1 MGNDCSDASQ
11 RGFMKPQAVQI
22 LMPRGIIPGTRVV
35 GALTSWT
42 FGISIDIQADC
53 AWHGWGRHTNEPLI
67 GRRCP
72 KLFIELRSHAKH
84 GYGDREF
91 DSRTA
96 SGSAVTR
103 ADGARGGSLQV
114 KLHCEASLVAHG
126 VSVRHPRSTPA
137 YRKYICTVM
146 LLHASFYLPP
156 FSPGVSLLSRQVET
170 VPECSFFLKSNGRD
184 DKHLSTLY
192 FCQHGNEPEPA
203 YSLRHADPSNPAFKN
218 RYAVALYDPYVPDI
232 LFGEVL
238 IIPEW
243 TQPTLSQE
251 AIRQNGGIP
260 PPPEPML
267 PTKFTIQLYNPDQ
280 QVVVRYKHKTW
291 NSPASWDFEMPQRT
305 FRQPSS
311 STLDRTQ
318 SDPAASDITPKLKFS
333 WRKDG
338 KLSKD
343 LACYLSGTRGSADAW
358 SCGHPRCFFG
368 QLREAFNVSDP
379 PNGVAAAGGR
389 KPTPPQQ
396 STAQAPAKN
405 SNSPTSRP
413 LPPRIT
419 IPQRETRPP
428 PPADPRTQ
436 WEIDAENARL
446 RQQQEAE
453 ARERKKRAEEE
464 ERKTKKLLEAEQKA
478 ARRKQAE
485 VDKETERLK
494 RIYGREEQQIRQQ
507 QASRP
512 PMPPRPTILQQ
523 PHPNSYHH
531 PRPHPHHHNAPVPQ
545 GPSPYLSVPG
555 VYGRTQSTVQFLQPR
570 PHSSTAMS
578 GARPSGAAPP
588 QLHQKRSS
596 FFGLRKSS
604 EDNKLSKKR
613 SSMF

>member
-1 MGNDCSDASQ
+1 M
-11 RGFMKPQAVQI
+11 
-22 LMPRGIIPGTRVV
+22 
-35 GALTSWT
+35 
-42 FGISIDIQADC
+42 
-53 AWHGWGRHTNEPLI
+53 
-67 GRRCP
+67 
-72 KLFIELRSHAKH
+72 
-84 GYGDREF
+84 
-91 DSRTA
+91 
-96 SGSAVTR
+96 
-103 ADGARGGSLQV
+103 
-114 KLHCEASLVAHG
+114 
-126 VSVRHPRSTPA
+126 
-137 YRKYICTVM
+137 
-146 LLHASFYLPP
+146 
-156 FSPGVSLLSRQVET
+156 
-170 VPECSFFLKSNGRD
+170 
-184 DKHLSTLY
+184 
-192 FCQHGNEPEPA
+192 
-203 YSLRHADPSNPAFKN
+203 
-218 RYAVALYDPYVPDI
+218 
-232 LFGEVL
+232 
-238 IIPEW
+238 
-243 TQPTLSQE
+243 
-251 AIRQNGGIP
+251 
-260 PPPEPML
+260 
-267 PTKFTIQLYNPDQ
+267 
-280 QVVVRYKHKTW
+280 VVRYKHKTW

-343 LACYLSGTRGSADAW
+343 LACYLSGKTTNPDGSKAKNKEPDITISIFKSLKEITLYEPHLYRVEMEDFKGLEVVLMLGAVVI
-358 SCGHPRCFFG
+358 RDVFFG

-379 PNGVAAAGGR
+379 PNVVAASGGR

-396 STAQAPAKN
+396 TTAHAPPKN
-405 SNSPTSRP
+405 SNSPNGRP
-413 LPPRIT
+413 SLPQIT

-478 ARRKQAE
+478 ARKKQAE

-494 RIYGREEQQIRQQ
+494 KIYGREEQQIRQQ

-512 PMPPRPTILQQ
+512 PMPPRPTIQQ

-531 PRPHPHHHNAPVPQ
+531 HPRPHPHPHHHNAPVRQ

-578 GARPSGAAPP
+578 GARPSEAAPP
-588 QLHQKRSS
+588 QLHQKRSN
-596 FFGLRKSS
+596 FFGLKKSS